1 MWGNAQPT
9 FATGPARMIGPTGT
23 TMPHLT
29 QFYMFYSDHF
39 EVPDVHDLPAW
50 ITVIRLDPKVESRQ
64 PIYLS
69 DIYIYK
75 WVISR
80 VVYPQ

>member
-1 MWGNAQPT
+1 
-9 FATGPARMIGPTGT
+9 MIGPTGT

-50 ITVIRLDPKVESRQ
+50 ITVIRLDPNWKGRVKTADISIR
-64 PIYLS
+64 Y
-69 DIYIYK
+69 IYIYK